1 MVLSVYATEIKDR
14 TNAIS
19 YLRVALLE
27 HYSKV
32 EVLEQRI
39 ER

>member
-1 MVLSVYATEIKDR
+1 MVLSAYVTEIKDR

-19 YLRVALLE
+19 YLRVTLLE

-32 EVLEQRI
+32 DVLKQRV

>member
-1 MVLSVYATEIKDR
+1 MLSAYVTEIKDR
-14 TNAIS
+14 TNAIL

-32 EVLEQRI
+32 DVLELRI